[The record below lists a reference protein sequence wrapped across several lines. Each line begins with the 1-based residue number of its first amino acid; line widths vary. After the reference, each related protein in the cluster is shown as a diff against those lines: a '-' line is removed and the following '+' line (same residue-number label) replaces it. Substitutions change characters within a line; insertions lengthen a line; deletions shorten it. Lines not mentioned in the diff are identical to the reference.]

1 MDHCRFKPEAGGFN
15 FNKLNDGS
23 GFVLAGGFNP
33 NGKVNQSEM
42 DIVESTNQWLF
53 WITTEPS
60 PIVVVYE
67 IAYKHVW
74 TLQVGRFAIPSACVV
89 HIWGLSIVP
98 LWLASSWLR
107 LREVC
112 HVPMIIPKYIMTISL
127 PISNS
132 HIAINMSHVSW
143 LIFFVGW
150 FVAWSISHAAD
161 GRIWFLTH
169 TGAVYV
175 VFKPRCHSI
184 LLMVVRPPY

>member
-1 MDHCRFKPEAGGFN
+1 MDHCRFKPEVGG

-33 NGKVNQSEM
+33 NGKVNHSQPIRNGHRWIHQSVFVFFFLW
-42 DIVESTNQWLF
+42 DHHWTHSVVLGIVYFTAMAHIIL
-53 WITTEPS
+53 ITITISMPR
-60 PIVVVYE
+60 PNDY
-67 IAYKHVW
+67 
-74 TLQVGRFAIPSACVV
+74 P
-89 HIWGLSIVP
+89 GLSQ
-98 LWLASSWLR
+98 
-107 LREVC
+107 
-112 HVPMIIPKYIMTISL
+112 YIMTISL

-150 FVAWSISHAAD
+150 FAAWSISHVAD

-175 VFKPRCHSI
+175 VFKTRCHSI